1 MMSDITSQL
10 ANYSSAF
17 SFVGN
22 RNLCKGFVRA
32 RAIVY
37 VLVLLLGK
45 IEGLVSDVVLV
56 GKEESHLVLQLS
68 AWSFGGGGGQ
78 GSTI

>member
-1 MMSDITSQL
+1 M
-10 ANYSSAF
+10 
-17 SFVGN
+17 GN

-56 GKEESHLVLQLS
+56 GKEESHLVL
-68 AWSFGGGGGQ
+68 
-78 GSTI
+78 